1 MATRFF
7 LISLFLFF
15 SHPALAL
22 DQESF
27 AMCISKLRQ
36 AGLEAGL
43 PAQVISQHLITT
55 PGQRR
60 TIKRRSLLRQISMQF
75 YIRA

>member
-43 PAQVISQHLITT
+43 PAQVIS
-55 PGQRR
+55 
-60 TIKRRSLLRQISMQF
+60 
-75 YIRA
+75 

>member
-1 MATRFF
+1 MATRFL

-36 AGLEAGL
+36 A
-43 PAQVISQHLITT
+43 PTFFD
-55 PGQRR
+55 PGIPYHR
-60 TIKRRSLLRQISMQF
+60 
-75 YIRA
+75 